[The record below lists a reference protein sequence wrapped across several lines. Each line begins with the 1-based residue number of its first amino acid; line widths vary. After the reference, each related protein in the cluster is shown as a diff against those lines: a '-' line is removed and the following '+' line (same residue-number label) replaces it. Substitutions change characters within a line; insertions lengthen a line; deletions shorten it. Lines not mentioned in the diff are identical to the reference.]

1 MSFLP
6 KIIAMQI
13 CACNTI
19 LCVCFLGWGNPSGEV
34 LHIIPS
40 RPHRKNLMNGFLW

>member
-13 CACNTI
+13 CGCNTI
-19 LCVCFLGWGNPSGEV
+19 LCVCFLGWGTPAGRSSTSSPPALAG
-34 LHIIPS
+34 
-40 RPHRKNLMNGFLW
+40 RT